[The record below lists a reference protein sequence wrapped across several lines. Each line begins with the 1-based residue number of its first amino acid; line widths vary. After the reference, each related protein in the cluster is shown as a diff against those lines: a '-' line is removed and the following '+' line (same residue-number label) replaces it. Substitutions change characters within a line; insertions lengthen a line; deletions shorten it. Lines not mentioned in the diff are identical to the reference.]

1 MHFKQ
6 IEIIGFKSFADRTV
20 IDLDLGI
27 TSVVGPNGCGKSNIL
42 DAMRWALGEQ
52 KAKVLRGAHMQD
64 VIFNGSEERAP
75 MSMAEVTLTFDNAD
89 GVLPIDFGEV
99 QITRRIY
106 RSGES
111 EYLINKSQCRMRDVQ
126 ELFMDTGIG
135 TNAYSMIGQGKIGM
149 VLSTKPEDRRYLF
162 EEAAGIIKYKS
173 RKRVAVRKLDQA
185 EQNILR
191 LGDIIHELERQMR
204 SLKRQV
210 NAAIRHREL
219 TDGLKEFEVRASWL
233 KQASLQQQIA
243 GLREKFDE
251 AQRKFETGNTEM
263 NALEVRH
270 EQVSLSKLEID
281 RVLHARREGVH
292 EIEVEMEKIERQIA
306 LIKQQITFSVE
317 QHDKAV
323 AEKDTLNAQSG
334 ELQEQYE
341 SRTQQTQSL
350 KSEYSEVHALVEA
363 KQAEQLSA
371 AENVTEADRALE
383 AARERSLDSMGKRA
397 QNQTAIETLT
407 VNITNIEEQLQALYT
422 QQEADNQRNEELVSD
437 IQTKQH
443 AETEQR
449 SNLARLEDEHTAAKQ
464 SQAELIQEIDSV
476 NHQRQDLRETK
487 SSADARLKSF
497 RELRDS
503 YEGFAH
509 GVKAVMQ
516 AKNENNPW
524 IQGVLGPVGDL
535 ISTDKEYERALE
547 AVLGGNIN
555 DIVVEQAYQANGA
568 IQYLKESQSGRVTF
582 LPLDTIRP
590 GTNGNMNLVIGKPGV
605 IGPALGI
612 VEFDPQLQPV
622 MSYIFH
628 NTVIVETIDDA
639 LRLAQSSDAIPR
651 MVTRHGEVIS
661 ASGAVTG
668 GQTQNESRG
677 IIGRNTEIEELEV
690 QVRSLEEQISAL
702 SAKRDELNTS
712 LETTST
718 RVSELGEQEEAQSRS
733 LSTLTVEMNQAASEL
748 QTLTESARTIN
759 TNRDELCL
767 RRDTLEEQ
775 RKQNQTAASSM
786 ESEEETLQREIADAQ
801 EQDSLVRQKQ
811 SELASQLSDV
821 RVTVANIT
829 KSLEENEREAQRFQR
844 EREHTLSEIELRD
857 RVIIQFKENQVTLE
871 NDIEDNLENI
881 KAKSENKEAARKKVN
896 EAGNQRQNL
905 LDESDALEKK
915 LKTIRESVRETQA
928 AVHKH
933 EIDLRHDEDQLTF
946 FQERILEEYHIAL
959 ASLTAEDVGT
969 DELTEEE
976 RDALVAETR
985 QKLERLGNV
994 NLMAIEEYDALTE
1007 RFDFLV
1013 AQEEDLR
1020 KAKDALLGVIQ
1031 RIDETIKEMFL
1042 ATFNAVAE
1050 NFRTYFRR
1058 LFDGGQARIYLVDE
1072 DDPLECG
1079 IEIEA
1084 RPPGKKPQ
1092 TIALLSGGEQAMTAI
1107 ALLFSIFK
1115 AKPSP
1120 FCVLDE
1126 VDAPLDDANIGRF
1139 IHMVDEFAQDTQFV
1153 IITHNKQTMAKAD
1166 TLYGVTQQ
1174 ERGVSQIVS
1183 VRFDGNDSKK
1193 SNSAA

>member
-20 IDLDLGI
+20 IELDLGI

-52 KAKVLRGAHMQD
+52 KAKALRGAHMQD
-64 VIFNGSEERAP
+64 VIFNGSEERVP
-75 MSMAEVTLTFDNAD
+75 MGMAEVTLTFDNED
-89 GVLPIDFGEV
+89 GTLPIDFAEV

-111 EYLINKSQCRMRDVQ
+111 EYLINKSLCRMRDIQ

-173 RKRVAVRKLDQA
+173 RKRVAVRKLDLA

-191 LGDIIHELERQMR
+191 LGDIIHELERQMK

-210 NAAIRHREL
+210 NAAIRHREF

-233 KQASLQQQIA
+233 KQAFLQEQIA
-243 GLREKFDE
+243 ELREKFDH
-251 AQRKFETGNTEM
+251 AQKTFETDNTEM
-263 NALEVRH
+263 NGLEARH

-281 RVLHARREGVH
+281 RLLHARRDGVY
-292 EIEVEMEKIERQIA
+292 EIGVEMEKIERQIA
-306 LIKQQITFSVE
+306 LIKQQITFSIE
-317 QHDKAV
+317 QHDKAI
-323 AEKDTLNAQSG
+323 AEKDTLNNQSH
-334 ELQEQYE
+334 ELQQQYE
-341 SRTQQTQSL
+341 SRTQKTRTL
-350 KSEYSEVHALVEA
+350 NAEYVEVQALVES
-363 KQAEQLSA
+363 KHAEQVA
-371 AENVTEADRALE
+371 AVANVTAADEILESARAKSVEA
-383 AARERSLDSMGKRA
+383 MGKRA
-397 QNQTAIETLT
+397 RNQTAIETLT
-407 VNITNIEEQLQALYT
+407 VNLANIEEQLQALYARQKT
-422 QQEADNQRNEELVSD
+422 DNQRSEELVTET
-437 IQTKQH
+437 QEKQH
-443 AETEQR
+443 TETEQK
-449 SNLARLEDEHTAAKQ
+449 SNLTKSEDEHTAAKNVR
-464 SQAELIQEIDSV
+464 AKLIEEINSV
-476 NHQRQDLRETK
+476 NDERQDLRETK

-516 AKNENNPW
+516 AKNENTPQ
-524 IQGVLGPVGDL
+524 IQGVLGPIGDL
-535 ISTDKEYERALE
+535 ISAEKDYERALQ
-547 AVLGGNIN
+547 AVLGANIN
-555 DIVVEQAYQANGA
+555 DIVIQRADQAKEA
-568 IQYLKESQSGRVTF
+568 IRYLKEKHAGRVTF

-590 GTNGNMNLVIGKPGV
+590 GSHGSMSRVIGKPGV
-605 IGPALGI
+605 IGPALDAI
-612 VEFDPQLQPV
+612 KFDPQLQPI
-622 MSYIFH
+622 MSCIFH
-628 NTVIVETIDDA
+628 NTVLVETIDDA
-639 LRLAQSSDAIPR
+639 LCLALSEETVPR
-651 MVTRHGEVIS
+651 MVTKDGDVIS
-661 ASGAVTG
+661 ASGALTG
-668 GQTQNESRG
+668 GRTQHENRG
-677 IIGRNTEIEELEV
+677 IIGRSAEIDELDA
-690 QVRSLEEQISAL
+690 QVRNLQERISAL
-702 SAKRDELNTS
+702 SEKGDDLNNNLDTAN
-712 LETTST
+712 T
-718 RVSELGEQEEAQSRS
+718 RVLQLGEQEETLRRS
-733 LSTLTVEMNQAASEL
+733 LSTLSIELNQATSDL
-748 QTLTESARTIN
+748 HTLTESARAIN
-759 TNRDELCL
+759 EN
-767 RRDTLEEQ
+767 RDTLRLRLDALEDQ
-775 RKQNQTAASSM
+775 RKDNQADAVSM
-786 ESEEETLQREIADAQ
+786 ESEEDSMLRQIADAQ
-801 EQDSLVRQKQ
+801 EHASLIRQKQ
-811 SELASQLSDV
+811 SELASQLSDI
-821 RVTVANIT
+821 RVTMANIT
-829 KSLEENEREAQRFQR
+829 KSLEENERDAQRFQR
-844 EREHTLSEIELRD
+844 EREHTLSEIEHRE
-857 RVIIQFKENQVTLE
+857 RVITQFKENQVTLE
-871 NDIEDNLENI
+871 NDIQDNIENI
-881 KAKSENKEAARKKVN
+881 KAKSESKEEALKKVN

-905 LDESDALEKK
+905 LDESDDLEKK
-915 LKTIRESVRETQA
+915 LKSIRESVRETQA

-959 ASLTAEDVGT
+959 ASLSVEEVGT
-969 DELTEEE
+969 DDLTEEE

-985 QKLERLGNV
+985 KKLERLGNV

-1007 RFDFLV
+1007 RYDFLV
-1013 AQEEDLR
+1013 AQEQDLR

-1042 ATFNAVAE
+1042 VTFNAVAE

-1058 LFDGGQARIYLVDE
+1058 LFDGGQARIYLLDE

-1139 IHMVDEFAQDTQFV
+1139 INMVDEFAQDTQFV
-1153 IITHNKQTMAKAD
+1153 IITHNKQTMAKANI
-1166 TLYGVTQQ
+1166 LYGVTQQ

-1183 VRFDGNDSKK
+1183 VRFEGSDTKK
-1193 SNSAA
+1193 SDSAA

>member
-1 MHFKQ
+1 
-6 IEIIGFKSFADRTV
+6 
-20 IDLDLGI
+20 
-27 TSVVGPNGCGKSNIL
+27 
-42 DAMRWALGEQ
+42 
-52 KAKVLRGAHMQD
+52 
-64 VIFNGSEERAP
+64 
-75 MSMAEVTLTFDNAD
+75 
-89 GVLPIDFGEV
+89 
-99 QITRRIY
+99 
-106 RSGES
+106 
-111 EYLINKSQCRMRDVQ
+111 
-126 ELFMDTGIG
+126 
-135 TNAYSMIGQGKIGM
+135 
-149 VLSTKPEDRRYLF
+149 
-162 EEAAGIIKYKS
+162 
-173 RKRVAVRKLDQA
+173 
-185 EQNILR
+185 
-191 LGDIIHELERQMR
+191 
-204 SLKRQV
+204 
-210 NAAIRHREL
+210 
-219 TDGLKEFEVRASWL
+219 
-233 KQASLQQQIA
+233 
-243 GLREKFDE
+243 
-251 AQRKFETGNTEM
+251 
-263 NALEVRH
+263 
-270 EQVSLSKLEID
+270 
-281 RVLHARREGVH
+281 
-292 EIEVEMEKIERQIA
+292 
-306 LIKQQITFSVE
+306 
-317 QHDKAV
+317 
-323 AEKDTLNAQSG
+323 
-334 ELQEQYE
+334 
-341 SRTQQTQSL
+341 
-350 KSEYSEVHALVEA
+350 
-363 KQAEQLSA
+363 
-371 AENVTEADRALE
+371 
-383 AARERSLDSMGKRA
+383 
-397 QNQTAIETLT
+397 
-407 VNITNIEEQLQALYT
+407 
-422 QQEADNQRNEELVSD
+422 
-437 IQTKQH
+437 
-443 AETEQR
+443 
-449 SNLARLEDEHTAAKQ
+449 
-464 SQAELIQEIDSV
+464 
-476 NHQRQDLRETK
+476 
-487 SSADARLKSF
+487 
-497 RELRDS
+497 
-503 YEGFAH
+503 
-509 GVKAVMQ
+509 
-516 AKNENNPW
+516 
-524 IQGVLGPVGDL
+524 
-535 ISTDKEYERALE
+535 
-547 AVLGGNIN
+547 
-555 DIVVEQAYQANGA
+555 
-568 IQYLKESQSGRVTF
+568 
-582 LPLDTIRP
+582 
-590 GTNGNMNLVIGKPGV
+590 
-605 IGPALGI
+605 
-612 VEFDPQLQPV
+612 EFDPQLQPV

-651 MVTRHGEVIS
+651 MVTRDGEVIS

-702 SAKRDELNTS
+702 SAKRNDLNTS

-718 RVSELGEQEEAQSRS
+718 RVSELGEQEVAQSRS
-733 LSTLTVEMNQAASEL
+733 LSTLTIEMNQASSEL

-767 RRDTLEEQ
+767 RCDTLEQQ

-801 EQDSLVRQKQ
+801 ERASLVRQKQ

-857 RVIIQFKENQVTLE
+857 RVIVQFKENQVTLE

-881 KAKSENKEAARKKVN
+881 KAKSENKEEARKKVN

-915 LKTIRESVRETQA
+915 LKTIRESVRETQT

-946 FQERILEEYHIAL
+946 FQERIFEEYHIAL

-1042 ATFNAVAE
+1042 TTFNAVAE

-1092 TIALLSGGEQAMTAI
+1092 TVALLSGGEQAMTAI

-1139 IHMVDEFAQDTQFV
+1139 IHMVDEFAEDTQFV
-1153 IITHNKQTMAKAD
+1153 IITHNKQTMAKAN

-1183 VRFDGNDSKK
+1183 VRFEGKDSKK
-1193 SNSAA
+1193 PNSAA